1 MLQGRPGAKGRDTAV
16 EMALDPEEIDF
27 DSETMAL
34 KAEAALRSTSFFII
48 ILPVLR
54 IGIRDPVLFL
64 PRDPGWV
71 ENQDPVSGSGMNNP
85 DQISKSLKKFLL
97 G

>member
-34 KAEAALRSTSFFII
+34 KAEAALRSTSSFII

-54 IGIRDPVLFL
+54 IRIRDPVFF
-64 PRDPGWV
+64 PRDPGLV
-71 ENQDPVSGSGMNNP
+71 KNQDPESGSGMNNP
-85 DQISKSLKKFLL
+85 DHISKSLKNNFL

>member
-34 KAEAALRSTSFFII
+34 KAEAALRSTSFIDNNL
-48 ILPVLR
+48 LPCLITVLSF
-54 IGIRDPVLFL
+54 LFL
-64 PRDPGWV
+64 
-71 ENQDPVSGSGMNNP
+71 
-85 DQISKSLKKFLL
+85 
-97 G
+97 